1 MPPPPH
7 ALGRFVHRGVMA
19 VKPLRWA
26 AVKASRKFAEAHEG
40 SLLYV
45 LATPLYGALRGE
57 VTEREVVDMSG
68 ALEDA
73 GVPFWLAG
81 GWGVDALVG
90 HQTRR
95 HDDIDIV
102 VGDFPSRVGAA
113 RAVFE
118 SLGFEMRR
126 ETRLE
131 LWMPDRWQ
139 MADNQLRVVDL
150 LSIDWGRLAAAL
162 GVGGE
167 VVGTGDGR
175 LGKGGGDY
183 LSCRAFSQGR
193 VGGQSVPCLSVEA
206 QLLYH
211 SGFELSRAQRHD
223 VALLRRLSGPGQP
236 AGAGAQN

>member
-1 MPPPPH
+1 
-7 ALGRFVHRGVMA
+7 MA
-19 VKPLRWA
+19 VRPFRWA
-26 AVKASRKFAEAHEG
+26 AVKASQKFAEAQEN
-40 SLLYV
+40 SLLRA
-45 LATPLYGALRGE
+45 LAAPLYGALRGE
-57 VTEREVVDMSG
+57 VTEREVMDMSG

-102 VGDFPSRVGAA
+102 VDDFANYAGTA

-118 SLGFEMRR
+118 SLGFEMRH
-126 ETRLE
+126 EMHFA

-150 LSIDWGRLAAAL
+150 LSIDWGKLAAAL
-162 GVGGE
+162 GVAAE
-167 VVGTGDGR
+167 VAREAHDR
-175 LGKGGGDY
+175 LGKSGGDD
-183 LSCRAFSQGR
+183 LSCRVFSQGR

-211 SGFELSRAQRHD
+211 SGFEPSRAQRHD
-223 VALLRRLSGPGQP
+223 IALLKRLRGPGQP
-236 AGAGAQN
+236 AGPGALEVNGAA

>member
-1 MPPPPH
+1 
-7 ALGRFVHRGVMA
+7 MA
-19 VKPLRWA
+19 VRPLRWA
-26 AVKASRKFAEAHEG
+26 AVKASQKFAEAQEN
-40 SLLYV
+40 SLLRA

-73 GVPFWLAG
+73 GIRFWLAG

-95 HDDIDIV
+95 HDDVDIV
-102 VGDFPSRVGAA
+102 VDDFANHAGAA

-118 SLGFEMRR
+118 SLGFEVRHEMHFA
-126 ETRLE
+126 

-150 LSIDWGRLAAAL
+150 LSIDWEKLAAAL
-162 GVGGE
+162 GVAEGVASE
-167 VVGTGDGR
+167 ADDKPRNGD
-175 LGKGGGDY
+175 D

-193 VGGQSVPCLSVEA
+193 VGGQDVPCLSVEA

-211 SGFELSRAQRHD
+211 SGFEPSGAQRHD
-223 VALLRRLSGPGQP
+223 IALLQRLLGSGERAGPG
-236 AGAGAQN
+236 ALEVNGAA